1 MDPAKSNDRFLW
13 RRRGWRVVFGW
24 MVATVGGLPA
34 WGLDL
39 TIDYSRDAVA
49 EDFFGRFPQAKLAL
63 EQAASDLSALIATE
77 PTAISQE
84 YFEGLS
90 GNAAVGFD
98 LDMLYRDPSTGVIR
112 TVAEPF
118 RAAGEVIL
126 YVGSQHLTGNT
137 LAFSEIATVK
147 NTVFWNGDGTA
158 ADVLAA
164 AGMAAGDAEA
174 SWRRGQDS
182 PVYNTLTGPLNIG
195 GNQVP
200 LDADMGPIAASVWF
214 DTDTNNNGDSD
225 SNAQLAAYWHFDHT
239 TPVPSGKFDFYT
251 AALHEIVHGLGFG
264 TAEAYNDLYGTSSGE
279 PFWLGPTAQYLNGG
293 SPFNL
298 TDIDARHLRDG
309 LFSPR
314 LSDGTLQE
322 TLLDHDIQA
331 GVRKGVTLMDAAF
344 LQDIGWTLTNP
355 IVIPEPSALAWLGL
369 VLGLRRRRPQE

>member
-1 MDPAKSNDRFLW
+1 MDAPKPKHRVNRS
-13 RRRGWRVVFGW
+13 RGWFRAVLG
-24 MVATVGGLPA
+24 VAVGTAGSLPA

-63 EQAASDLSALIATE
+63 EQAAADLGALIATE
-77 PTAISQE
+77 PAAISGD
-84 YFEGLS
+84 YFVGLS
-90 GNAAVGFD
+90 GNAEVTFD
-98 LDMLYRDPSTGVIR
+98 LDLRYKDPSTGVVR

-118 RAAGEVIL
+118 IAEGEVIL

-137 LAFSEIATVK
+137 LAFSEIATVR
-147 NTVFWNGDGTA
+147 NTVIWNGGGTSGEVQGAAAIAA
-158 ADVLAA
+158 AD
-164 AGMAAGDAEA
+164 AEVA
-174 SWRRGQDS
+174 WRRGLDG

-200 LDADMGPIAASVWF
+200 LDADMGPIAASIWF

-225 SNAQLAAYWHFDHT
+225 TNSQLAAYWHFDHT
-239 TPVPSGKFDFYT
+239 TPVPTGKFDFYT

-264 TAEAYNDLYGTSSGE
+264 TAESYNDLYGTSSGE
-279 PFWLGPTAQYLNGG
+279 PFWLGPTGQYLNGG
-293 SPFNL
+293 SAFNL
-298 TDIDARHLRDG
+298 ADIDARHLRDG

-314 LSDGTLQE
+314 LSDGVLQE

-355 IVIPEPSALAWLGL
+355 IVIPEPGALAFLGL
-369 VLGLRRRRPQE
+369 LLGFRRRR